1 MKDLMINETSKIL
14 SEIKNDYDLGLT
26 YVSFRLEDDNCVDH
40 EVCFRLNKD
49 HSWNKARNNDSNV
62 HSLSLVNTKL
72 DSKDLMESWQGQIDM
87 HKMGTYIKQVDN
99 ITTWDEVKKEVELF
113 LEELISEIES
123 YD

>member
-1 MKDLMINETSKIL
+1 MNDLMINETKEIL
-14 SEIKNDYDLGLT
+14 TEIKTAYDLGLT
-26 YVSFRLEDDNCVDH
+26 YVSLRLEDDNCVDH
-40 EVCFRLNKD
+40 EVSFRINKD

-72 DSKDLMESWQGQIDM
+72 DSKDLMESWEGQIDM
-87 HKMGTYIKQVDN
+87 YKMGTYIKQVDN